1 MDKED
6 ILKVIGGVALI
17 ILSIFIAP
25 WLLFWISYF
34 GGWVAKLL
42 IGKYLVEGFTYFNI
56 NIPIDKIPLIAG
68 CIGWIGGFFKT
79 SIKYN
84 RNKD

>member
-6 ILKVIGGVALI
+6 ILKVIGAVASI
-17 ILSIFIAP
+17 ILSIFIAS

-34 GGWVAKLL
+34 NGWVAKLL
-42 IGKYLVEGFTYFNI
+42 IGKYLVEGFAYFNI

-68 CIGWIGGFFKT
+68 CLGWIGGFFKNT
-79 SIKYN
+79 INYN
-84 RNKD
+84 KNKN